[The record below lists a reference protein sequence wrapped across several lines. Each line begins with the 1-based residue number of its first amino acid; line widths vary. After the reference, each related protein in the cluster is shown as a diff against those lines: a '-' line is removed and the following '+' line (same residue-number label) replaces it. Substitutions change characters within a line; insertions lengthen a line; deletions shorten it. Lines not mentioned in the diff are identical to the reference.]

1 MAVITHTPL
10 RLRTGF
16 LILRALISLLFSL
29 REKEIA
35 ASGAGVNRVKFR
47 LFSPILKEYE
57 VGEAGAVREDPGQ
70 VLHQQTHQDPGGE
83 EVGAVVL
90 LVPAVVFQVPL

>member
-29 REKEIA
+29 QEKEIA
-35 ASGAGVNRVKFR
+35 ARKGGGSEPGENFVLFNG
-47 LFSPILKEYE
+47 FSPILKEGYE
-57 VGEAGAVREDPGQ
+57 VGEAGAVREDLPG
-70 VLHQQTHQDPGGE
+70 
-83 EVGAVVL
+83 VGKSRVI
-90 LVPAVVFQVPL
+90 

>member
-29 REKEIA
+29 QEKEIA
-35 ASGAGVNRVKFR
+35 ASGAGVNWGKFR
-47 LFSPILKEYE
+47 PI
-57 VGEAGAVREDPGQ
+57 
-70 VLHQQTHQDPGGE
+70 
-83 EVGAVVL
+83 
-90 LVPAVVFQVPL
+90 

>member
-29 REKEIA
+29 SEKEIA
-35 ASGAGVNRVKFR
+35 ASGAGVSRVKFR
-47 LFSPILKEYE
+47 PI
-57 VGEAGAVREDPGQ
+57 
-70 VLHQQTHQDPGGE
+70 
-83 EVGAVVL
+83 
-90 LVPAVVFQVPL
+90 